1 MIVEL
6 NKKNFHVNSNEF
18 NTIIH
23 NDYNNLLIRNEV
35 GAFERIIF
43 ILKELSKVIS
53 PLQPSSCVFFN
64 QTHGGFI
71 PILSVKSFDHIYI
84 IYSSADTTEYHHKTS
99 ACTASLSFPPNTEV
113 SHIDNIHKNIAS
125 HNIENVSFSYDDA
138 NGYNNLVIYSE
149 KYEYIDPIFIEICR
163 PIILT
168 TTSSKLGKQNIYKYT
183 YDVLGTNMTIYVPD
197 NLHDSFVD
205 VFKCDIRGCDG
216 AERVVTDPEYGTLV
230 EYSGTDD
237 AGGTIS
243 SNNLINM
250 CIMVKNGGPQFEE
263 MLLKNLPIFDR
274 WTILDTGST
283 DGTIDIIHK
292 VLVGKKRGT
301 LYQEPFINFRDSRNR
316 LLELAGDECKYLL
329 MLDDTYTI
337 AGDLVE
343 FLNEIS
349 GEQTTDSFTL
359 YIKSDDVEYG
369 SNRLLKSDR
378 NLKYL
383 YKIHEVVQQET
394 NMNIVIPFEKAH
406 IIDGRFD
413 YMEERTMNRK
423 QLDITLLFEELQED
437 PNNPR
442 TYYYLGQTYNILQD
456 YEKAYRYFL
465 ERGNHPVDG
474 FIQEKI
480 DAIFEAARIAN
491 FKLLKEWPICEQLYL
506 RSYELD
512 TSRPDSLYF
521 IGIHYHLEDNKQKAY
536 EYFKRAFEIG
546 YPIHCQYSLKPTLSF
561 HYLPTFLAQLCY
573 EFMDF
578 DLGER
583 CTKLYMDK
591 NTATA
596 NMYDVMISWYNIFV
610 HLNRMNNPLTI
621 ELLDTS
627 ADTSADTK
635 PILCFVADGG
645 FAPWSGSS
653 ILTTGVGGSETYI
666 IEMARYIQK
675 NGHFKVIVFC
685 NSLDH
690 TIFEEVEY
698 IPIQHFSPF
707 AKQHFIHTCIISRFS
722 EYIPVA
728 IHGNVDN
735 IYVVLHD
742 LLPSGLVIPQNNK
755 IKKIFCLSEWHV
767 DYFIKVFPQFKD
779 ITCPFYYGIDVRGFD
794 AAGKV
799 RSVSL
804 RKTDPEYGTPVEYSD
819 KFSGIDE
826 LIKVPYK
833 FIYSSFPN
841 RGLLQL
847 LQMWPKIVEKYPQA
861 NLHIYS
867 DVDGKWV
874 NSIAHELMMQI
885 RGLLSQM
892 SDLNIHYY
900 GWTDKLSLANAW
912 KTSEYWLYPCTFM
925 ETFCLTALEAALSKT
940 LAVSNG
946 LAALQNT
953 IGDRGVCIEGD
964 TTTIVWQ
971 ENALDHLFSIMENK
985 NKREKL
991 IQRNYEWA
999 STMSWES
1006 RAEKLLNDYIF
1017 VHKLEYRGMLNWTND
1032 VPLNTN
1038 ARTTFEK
1045 NILRFRE
1052 GCADD
1057 ATAAAIQ
1064 VLEIGTYTGTSI
1076 IELMKQIPDSYGVAV
1091 DKWVNYEETSNN
1103 EVLSILQNMEQNNIE
1118 NVFYRNVKTAGLENR
1133 ISGIK
1138 GDSSEMLLKFTKE
1151 NRMFDFIYVDG
1162 SHKCLDVTLDL
1173 FLSWNLLQK
1182 GGMMVIDDYLYNYD
1196 KFTELPF
1203 ECPFEAVNYF
1213 LNKFAHEM
1221 IVLDKAYRVF
1231 IEKRIH

>member
-149 KYEYIDPIFIEICR
+149 KYEYIDPIFIEKCR

-804 RKTDPEYGTPVEYSD
+804 RKTDPEYGTLVE
-819 KFSGIDE
+819 DE
-826 LIKVPYK
+826 
-833 FIYSSFPN
+833 
-841 RGLLQL
+841 
-847 LQMWPKIVEKYPQA
+847 
-861 NLHIYS
+861 
-867 DVDGKWV
+867 
-874 NSIAHELMMQI
+874 
-885 RGLLSQM
+885 
-892 SDLNIHYY
+892 
-900 GWTDKLSLANAW
+900 
-912 KTSEYWLYPCTFM
+912 
-925 ETFCLTALEAALSKT
+925 
-940 LAVSNG
+940 
-946 LAALQNT
+946 
-953 IGDRGVCIEGD
+953 
-964 TTTIVWQ
+964 
-971 ENALDHLFSIMENK
+971 
-985 NKREKL
+985 
-991 IQRNYEWA
+991 
-999 STMSWES
+999 
-1006 RAEKLLNDYIF
+1006 
-1017 VHKLEYRGMLNWTND
+1017 
-1032 VPLNTN
+1032 
-1038 ARTTFEK
+1038 
-1045 NILRFRE
+1045 
-1052 GCADD
+1052 
-1057 ATAAAIQ
+1057 
-1064 VLEIGTYTGTSI
+1064 
-1076 IELMKQIPDSYGVAV
+1076 
-1091 DKWVNYEETSNN
+1091 
-1103 EVLSILQNMEQNNIE
+1103 
-1118 NVFYRNVKTAGLENR
+1118 
-1133 ISGIK
+1133 
-1138 GDSSEMLLKFTKE
+1138 
-1151 NRMFDFIYVDG
+1151 
-1162 SHKCLDVTLDL
+1162 
-1173 FLSWNLLQK
+1173 
-1182 GGMMVIDDYLYNYD
+1182 
-1196 KFTELPF
+1196 
-1203 ECPFEAVNYF
+1203 
-1213 LNKFAHEM
+1213 
-1221 IVLDKAYRVF
+1221 
-1231 IEKRIH
+1231 

>member
-6 NKKNFHVNSNEF
+6 NKQKYHVNSNEF
-18 NTIIH
+18 NTIMH

-43 ILKELSKVIS
+43 ILKELSKVMS
-53 PLQPSSCVFFN
+53 SSQSSCLFFN

-71 PILSVKSFDHIYI
+71 PILSSKYSTSVPHSGSVTAPTATLHPLKSFDHIYI
-84 IYSSADTTEYHHKTS
+84 LNAG
-99 ACTASLSFPPNTEV
+99 L

-149 KYEYIDPIFIEICR
+149 KYEYIDPIFIEKCC

-205 VFKCDIRGCDG
+205 VFKCDICTAD
-216 AERVVTDPEYGTLV
+216 
-230 EYSGTDD
+230 SHD
-237 AGGTIS
+237 AGDTIS

-263 MLLKNLPIFDR
+263 MLSKNLPIFDR

-283 DGTIDIIHK
+283 DETIDIIHR

-301 LYQEPFINFRDSRNR
+301 LYQEPFMNFRDSRNR
-316 LLELAGDECKYLL
+316 LLELAGHECKYLL

-337 AGDLVE
+337 EGELVE

-349 GEQTTDSFTL
+349 GEQTADSFTL

-383 YKIHEVVQQET
+383 YKIHEVVQQEN

-456 YEKAYRYFL
+456 YEKAYNYFL

-480 DAIFEAARIAN
+480 DAIFEAARIAH
-491 FKLLKEWPICEQLYL
+491 FKLLKEWSICEQLYL

-583 CTKLYMDK
+583 CTKLYMVK

-596 NMYDVMISWYNIFV
+596 NMYDIMISWYNIFV

-621 ELLDTS
+621 ELIAT
-627 ADTSADTK
+627 ATTATK
-635 PILCFVADGG
+635 PLLCFVADGG

-685 NSLDH
+685 NSLEH

-779 ITCPFYYGIDVRGFD
+779 ITCPFYYGVDVN
-794 AAGKV
+794 
-799 RSVSL
+799 
-804 RKTDPEYGTPVEYSD
+804 
-819 KFSGIDE
+819 KFSDE
-826 LIKVPYK
+826 PIKVPYK

-847 LQMWPKIVEKYPQA
+847 LQMWPKIVERYPQA

-874 NSIAHELMMQI
+874 NSIAPELMLQI

-953 IGDRGVCIEGD
+953 IGDRGICIEGD
-964 TTTIVWQ
+964 ATTIEWQ
-971 ENALDHLFSIMENK
+971 ENALDHLFSIMENVS
-985 NKREKL
+985 KREKL

-1038 ARTTFEK
+1038 ARAIFEK

-1052 GCADD
+1052 GRSDA

-1076 IELMKQIPDSYGVAV
+1076 IELMKLIPDSYGVAL
-1091 DKWVNYEETSNN
+1091 DKWTNYEETSNN

-1118 NVFYRNVKTAGLENR
+1118 NVFYRNIKTAGLENR
-1133 ISGIK
+1133 ILGIK

-1203 ECPFEAVNYF
+1203 EYPFEAVNHF
-1213 LNKFAHEM
+1213 LNKFANEM
-1221 IVLDKAYRVF
+1221 IVLDKGYRVF
-1231 IEKRIH
+1231 IEKRLE